1 MLQKI
6 RDRITGWIAGVV
18 LAMLAVAFVFW
29 GIDFGTATRDYA
41 AKVDG
46 DEIPLTQFRTA
57 YQNRLNQFQQYYQDE
72 IPDAMR
78 AQVRDNVLEDM
89 VRNTLLR
96 RRAENRGYRVSDA
109 AVRESIE
116 ALPVFQVG
124 GEFSRDIYYARLRSQ
139 GFSPAAFEAEQRS
152 LLKLTQLQDAVVRTA
167 FATPAELERDAEL
180 EREQRE
186 VAYAVFAADKYLDEA
201 TVEDGAIEAYYAD
214 NPDEFRSPETVTLSY
229 VELRAEDLAGDS
241 EVSETE
247 LEELYAS
254 APERFETPEQRRARH
269 VLIEIDGDR
278 DAQEARELA
287 VRVLERAQAGEDFA
301 ALASEHS
308 DDAGSAQ
315 SGGDLEW
322 VEPGM
327 FSGPFDEALFSM
339 EPGEV
344 RGPVRSEYG
353 FHVIKLE
360 EIRAGERR
368 SFDEVREELEAE
380 LKADK
385 ADQRFYERAQALADA
400 AFETPGELDSV
411 AKELDLDLRRIPDF
425 SRESGGGE
433 IGADPVVIAAAFD
446 DAVLVDGE
454 NSPILELGEDHAMVV
469 RVSDHQPSVV
479 QPLEAVRGRIIELLR
494 NRAAQKN
501 AAEAGDEFRQGVA
514 GGADPESLAEE
525 LGAEFHAARFVG
537 RTEQTLP
544 TMLLTGAFRAPRPGE
559 GERIVRGITL
569 TDGDYAVFVLTAARP
584 GDFAVLGEAER
595 ESRRRQLAQRR
606 GAGDFA
612 AYVEDLRADAKL
624 RVNEDIEEDLEA
636 P

>member
-6 RDRITGWIAGVV
+6 RDKITGWIAGFV

-41 AKVDG
+41 ARVDG

-89 VRNTLLR
+89 VRNALLR
-96 RRAENRGYRVSDA
+96 RRAESRGYRVSDA

-139 GFSPAAFEAEQRS
+139 GLSPAGFEAEQRS
-152 LLKLTQLQDAVVRTA
+152 LMELTQLQDAVMRTA

-186 VAYAVFAADKYLDEA
+186 VAYAVFAADKFLDEV
-201 TVEDGAIEAYYAD
+201 TVEDGAIEAYYTD
-214 NPDEFRSPETVTLSY
+214 NPHEFRSPETVTLSY

-241 EVSETE
+241 EVAETE

-254 APERFETPEQRRARH
+254 AAERFETPEQRRARH
-269 VLIEIDGDR
+269 VLIEIDDDT
-278 DAQEARELA
+278 DAQEARQQA
-287 VRVLERAQAGEDFA
+287 AQVLERAQAGDDFA
-301 ALASEHS
+301 ALATKHS
-308 DDAGSAQ
+308 DDSGTAQ

-322 VEPGM
+322 VEPGI

-339 EPGEV
+339 EPGEI

-360 EIRAGERR
+360 EIRPGERR
-368 SFDEVREELEAE
+368 SFDDVRDELEAE
-380 LKADK
+380 LKAEK
-385 ADQRFYERAQALADA
+385 ADERFYERAQALADA
-400 AFETPGELDSV
+400 AFETPGELDDV
-411 AKELDLDLRRIPDF
+411 ATELDLELHRIPDF
-425 SRESGGGE
+425 SREAGGGE

-446 DAVLVDGE
+446 DAVLIDGE

-469 RVSDHQPSVV
+469 RVSDHRPPVV
-479 QPLEAVRGRIIELLR
+479 QPLEAVRSRINDLLR
-494 NRAAQKN
+494 DRAAQQE
-501 AAEAGDEFRQGVA
+501 AAEVGNEFRQRVA
-514 GGADPESLAEE
+514 GGADPEAVAEE
-525 LGAEFHAARFVG
+525 LGAEFHAGEFVG
-537 RTEQTLP
+537 RTEQRLP
-544 TMLLTGAFRAPRPGE
+544 TMLLTDAFRAPRPGE
-559 GERIVRGITL
+559 EQPVVRGVTL
-569 TDGDYAVFVLTAARP
+569 NDGDYAVYVLTGARP
-584 GDFAVLGEAER
+584 GDFAALGEAER

-612 AYVEDLRADAKL
+612 AYVEDLRAEAKV